1 MSELS
6 ITIVI
11 INVILALL
19 FSLGAA
25 PILVW
30 IERRVAGLI
39 QDRLGPNRCH
49 IAGVRLG
56 GLVQSLADML
66 KLVFKEDFKAKAI
79 QEKFLFSF
87 APVIVFASAFLSFM
101 VIPFADDLVLSG
113 QRFIMQGLP
122 FDLGVLWFLALAGLS
137 VYGIM
142 IGGWA
147 SRNKYALLGSMRAGA
162 QVISYE
168 AAMSLSLVSVLITY
182 GSVDLG
188 AIARYQGTLLGG
200 IIPAWGIILQP
211 LAALIF
217 IVTAFAETNRTPF
230 DLAEGE
236 SEIVGGFHTE
246 YSAMR
251 FGLFFVGEYVAMSA
265 SSALIVTLFLG
276 SYHLPY
282 LDTRTLQTSMEIIL
296 PFLIFFVPIISFLF
310 VGWIRKHNRW
320 VVPGDCR
327 NRESAWLIKGIVG
340 FNIVLVIALGAL
352 WMSGVTQA
360 SANIATAVIQIVT
373 FGIKLMVMNVVFVWV
388 RWTLPRFR
396 YDQLQRLGW
405 QVLMPL
411 AIANLV
417 LTATLIVIKG
427 AFYGN

>member
-1 MSELS
+1 MSTLS
-6 ITIVI
+6 IAVVS

-49 IAGVRLG
+49 IKGIRLG
-56 GLVQSLADML
+56 GLIQSFADML

-79 QEKFLFSF
+79 HESFFFSL
-87 APVIVFASAFLSFM
+87 APVIVFVSAFISFM
-101 VIPFADDLVLSG
+101 VMPFADDLIIDG
-113 QRFIMQGLP
+113 ERFMMQGLP
-122 FDLGVLWFLALAGLS
+122 MDLGVLWFLAFAGLS

-142 IGGWA
+142 LGGWA
-147 SRNKYALLGSMRAGA
+147 SRSKYSLLGAMRAGA

-168 AAMSLSLVSVLITY
+168 AAMGLSLVSVLITY
-182 GSVDLG
+182 GSIHLG
-188 AIARYQGTLLGG
+188 DIVAYQGELLFGV
-200 IIPAWGIILQP
+200 IPAWGIVVQP

-217 IVTAFAETNRTPF
+217 IVTAFAEANRTPF

-276 SYHLPY
+276 GYHLPY
-282 LDTRTLQTSMEIIL
+282 LNTQTLHAHMPSL
-296 PFLIFFVPIISFLF
+296 LIFLMVALPLGSMGALR
-310 VGWIRKHNRW
+310 WIKKHNRW
-320 VVPGDCR
+320 HKAGDLR
-327 NRESAWLIKGIVG
+327 NRESAVLQKGLIGV
-340 FNIVLVIALGAL
+340 NVLLISAIGGLLVMGLGET
-352 WMSGVTQA
+352 STHV
-360 SANIATAVIQIVT
+360 ATALIQVIT
-373 FGIKLMVMNVVFVWV
+373 FALKLLFMNFVFIWV

-396 YDQLQRLGW
+396 YDQLQTLGW
-405 QVLMPL
+405 KVLMPL
-411 AIANLV
+411 AIGNIFVSAI
-417 LTATLIVIKG
+417 IVVAKG
-427 AFYGN
+427 L